1 MRRSRFLLEHRRDS
15 RFFSPLEAVVF
26 LVFLKEVGTMS
37 KNRPH
42 IVVVGSGFGGIKL
55 CKLLAR
61 EEVEVTLVDR
71 HNFHLFQPLLYQ
83 VSTSVLSVDE
93 IAYPTRSFFRENK
106 NINFFMAK
114 AKGVDQERN
123 VLLTNHG
130 EISYDYLVLAAGAT
144 TNFFGMKPVEEN
156 AYGMKT
162 IQEAIAIRNHVI
174 HEFERADKPYRT
186 PEERKQK
193 LTFVIVGGGPTGI
206 EEAGAISELVEV
218 LKKEFHH
225 LDFSDVSIKLIEAT
239 GHVLPMI
246 TPDLQEYTVKTLRE
260 KGVEVMLNTQ
270 VVDYD
275 GKVLTLKSGEK
286 IPTSTVIWAA
296 GVRAVDFIKD
306 CGGECARD
314 GRIWVEENLLVKGAA
329 HGNVFAIGDCA
340 AFMHG
345 DMQRPLPTVAPV
357 ATQEAAVCCQ
367 NILKLIR
374 GETKLTKF
382 KYKDLGAMATIGR
395 GKAVVNSPKMTGF
408 IAWVAWMFV
417 HLLRLAGAHTNF
429 TVAIKWIWNLMSGIR
444 LGRIITSIKLDSG
457 KLTMP
462 KVEEDFSYVRNVNEG
477 QPVIW
482 ENGRT

>member
-1 MRRSRFLLEHRRDS
+1 
-15 RFFSPLEAVVF
+15 
-26 LVFLKEVGTMS
+26 MS
-37 KNRPH
+37 GNKPR

-55 CKLLAR
+55 CKLLAK
-61 EEVEVTLVDR
+61 EDVDVMLVDR

-93 IAYPTRSFFRENK
+93 IAYPTRSFFRDNK

-114 AKGVDQERN
+114 AKGVDQARN

-130 EISYDYLVLAAGAT
+130 EIAYDYLVLAAGAT
-144 TNFFGMKPVEEN
+144 TNFFGMKSMEDN

-186 PEERKQK
+186 PEEIKQK
-193 LTFVIVGGGPTGI
+193 LTFVVVGGGPTGV
-206 EEAGAISELVEV
+206 EEAGAISELVDT
-218 LKKEFHH
+218 LKKEYHN
-225 LDFSDVSIKLIEAT
+225 LDFSNVSIKLIEAT
-239 GHVLPMI
+239 GRVLPMI

-270 VVDYD
+270 VTDYD

-314 GRIWVEENLLVKGAA
+314 GRIWIEEDLLVKGAVNK
-329 HGNVFAIGDCA
+329 NVFAIGDCS

-345 DMQRPLPTVAPV
+345 DMERPLPTVAPV
-357 ATQEAAVCCQ
+357 ATQEAVVCHE
-367 NILKLIR
+367 NIMKLIK
-374 GETKLTKF
+374 GDTNLTKF
-382 KYKDLGAMATIGR
+382 EYKDLGAMATIGR

-408 IAWVAWMFV
+408 LAWCAWMFV
-417 HLLRLAGAHTNF
+417 HLLRLAGAHTNV
-429 TVAIKWIWNLMSGIR
+429 TVAIKWAWNLFSGIR

-457 KLTMP
+457 ILTVT
-462 KVEEDFSYVRNVNEG
+462 KVEEDFSHVKNVNEG
-477 QPVIW
+477 QPVNW
-482 ENGRT
+482 